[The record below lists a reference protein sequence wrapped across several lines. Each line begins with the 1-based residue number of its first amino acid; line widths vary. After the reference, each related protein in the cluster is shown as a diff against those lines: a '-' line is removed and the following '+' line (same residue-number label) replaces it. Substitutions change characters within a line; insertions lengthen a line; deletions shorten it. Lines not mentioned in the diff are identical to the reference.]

1 MSQSSLPLCI
11 VPGNPD
17 IAGIGVR
24 AATYVQACLASFNLL
39 YICKRV
45 LSTINSDKSPVEP
58 AADVEKEPSP
68 PLGSAIDDHTKDCN
82 EAKVNPDDAA
92 TGSIPTLP
100 QDAEAMSTSSME
112 VNKVVEE
119 NSDFFAMER
128 ALERSILMIGF
139 AIILSAIL
147 AARSSTGLSA
157 YHAVVVLNVSQI
169 NNWSGYLLLHLSQ
182 RLRASRI
189 TGPALT
195 RRFYLTKDTFKASI
209 PCIMHSMV
217 MAGFGLYFWSDVN
230 RFLRSTVEEPCQPAT
245 YFWVFV
251 PVHVS
256 NRTLRIISLVYYS
269 ISIVPMLDLYLLTF
283 IIWFN
288 FILIGSISLVLVTLL
303 LLVFI
308 PIFGGLYFALIHPLL
323 KFVIDPISIRKAR
336 SRKEEIPPILPS
348 QRFRAKLMSI
358 YKYFDKHDWVPLIMV
373 PVVVVV
379 HAPLVYSIISTELTI
394 HINKNHVTASENDWT
409 YGQTLALFSALVAIY
424 LYMDDFFHA
433 IKKRKSSKLRTE

>member
-1 MSQSSLPLCI
+1 MLISS
-11 VPGNPD
+11 
-17 IAGIGVR
+17 
-24 AATYVQACLASFNLL
+24 SW
-39 YICKRV
+39 K
-45 LSTINSDKSPVEP
+45 K
-58 AADVEKEPSP
+58 
-68 PLGSAIDDHTKDCN
+68 
-82 EAKVNPDDAA
+82 
-92 TGSIPTLP
+92 
-100 QDAEAMSTSSME
+100 
-112 VNKVVEE
+112 
-119 NSDFFAMER
+119 
-128 ALERSILMIGF
+128 ALERSILMIGL

-147 AARSSTGLSA
+147 AARSSSGLSA

-169 NNWSGYLLLHLSQ
+169 NNWSGYLLLHLTQ
-182 RLRASRI
+182 RLRALKI

-209 PCIMHSMV
+209 PCIVHSMM
-217 MAGFGLYFWSDVN
+217 MAGFGLYFWSDLSW
-230 RFLRSTVEEPCQPAT
+230 FLRNIVEEPCQPST
-245 YFWVFV
+245 YLWVFV

-283 IIWFN
+283 IIWIN
-288 FILIGSISLVLVTLL
+288 FFIIALTSLVLGVLL
-303 LLVFI
+303 LLVSI

-358 YKYFDKHDWVPLIMV
+358 HKYFDDHEWIPLIVM
-373 PVVVVV
+373 PVAVTV
-379 HAPLVYSIISTELTI
+379 HAPLVYSVVSTELTI

-433 IKKRKSSKLRTE
+433 VKKRKSSKLRTE